1 MSSQRDVK
9 GRFIKPPQKIEVTGT
24 SLSDKKGL
32 IITVD
37 TFEMAEEET
46 PKGPTAE

>member
-1 MSSQRDVK
+1 MKKEDLSN
-9 GRFIKPPQKIEVTGT
+9 PPQKIEVTGT

-32 IITVD
+32 ITTVD

-46 PKGPTAE
+46 SKGPIAK